1 MDNIHNQSAFFARP
15 PDFYKNLI
23 LGSVLFILAVLA
35 LLNFSIIG
43 VFGWPQY
50 FYLVSLALL
59 LIVLIA
65 SVYLLFRYNNK
76 KSVYAYL
83 VIGIYSFSIAVGLFG
98 IFMYSYL
105 LLIFDIELRNTIRFE
120 AVLTFITIIGA
131 VISLYYAKRNLE
143 ISSDDPTEKTIL
155 LEIQYFRD
163 QLDKYYS
170 PLYQESETIRT
181 NIEKLTKDSDDE
193 NISSEIFAIHNS
205 LFSMLDTVN
214 RYGKLDSENTVPDVL
229 NFVETA
235 KAFAEGA
242 AYVSRKELKN
252 EAKVLLKSENLI
264 LRKLPVSIYKIQY
277 TILKRNQESEEKSKD
292 ETEEKSKS
300 ETEEKS
306 KSETEEKSKSET
318 KD

>member
-1 MDNIHNQSAFFARP
+1 MDNIHNQSAFFERP

-23 LGSVLFILAVLA
+23 LGSLLFILAVFA

-43 VFGWPQY
+43 VLGWPQY
-50 FYLVSLALL
+50 YYLISLSLL
-59 LIVLIA
+59 LVALIA

-76 KSVYAYL
+76 RSVYAYL
-83 VIGIYSFSIAVGLFG
+83 IIGIYSFTIAVGLFG
-98 IFMYSYL
+98 VFMYSYL

-170 PLYQESETIRT
+170 PLYQESETVRA
-181 NIEKLTKDSDDE
+181 NIEKLAKDSDNE
-193 NISSEIFAIHNS
+193 NIHSEVFAIHNS
-205 LFSMLDTVN
+205 LFSMLDTIN

-229 NFVETA
+229 KFIETA
-235 KAFAEGA
+235 KVFAEGA
-242 AYVSRKELKN
+242 VHVSRKELKN
-252 EAKVLLKSENLI
+252 EANALLKSENLI
-264 LRKLPVSIYKIQY
+264 LRKLPASIYKIQY
-277 TILKRNQESEEKSKD
+277 TILQRNQESEERSKD
-292 ETEEKSKS
+292 EN
-300 ETEEKS
+300 
-306 KSETEEKSKSET
+306 
-318 KD
+318 KDQKENDKK

>member
-1 MDNIHNQSAFFARP
+1 MLYSSLSDFMDNIHNQSAFFTRP

-23 LGSVLFILAVLA
+23 LGSLLFILAVFA

-43 VFGWPQY
+43 VLGWPQY
-50 FYLVSLALL
+50 YYLISLALL

-76 KSVYAYL
+76 RSVYAYL
-83 VIGIYSFSIAVGLFG
+83 IIGIYSFTIAVGLFG

-105 LLIFDIELRNTIRFE
+105 LLIFDVELRNTVRFE

-170 PLYQESETIRT
+170 PLYQQSETVRT
-181 NIEKLTKDSDDE
+181 NIEALTKASDHE
-193 NISSEIFAIHNS
+193 NIHSEVFAIHNS

-214 RYGKLDSENTVPDVL
+214 RYGKLDSENTIPDVL
-229 NFVETA
+229 KFIETA
-235 KAFAEGA
+235 KAFAESA
-242 AYVSRKELKN
+242 PHVSRKELKT
-252 EAKVLLKSENLI
+252 EASALLKSENLI
-264 LRKLPVSIYKIQY
+264 MKKLPVSIYRIQY
-277 TILKRNQESEEKSKD
+277 TILQRNQESEERSK
-292 ETEEKSKS
+292 EENKGQEEKDK
-300 ETEEKS
+300 K
-306 KSETEEKSKSET
+306 
-318 KD
+318 